1 MNCCVGSQGC
11 SAPRCSSCKFPHQRH
26 STTMALPWHYHGMAP
41 KHHHTGAIHTV
52 LPWHRPDIPTPLLCA
67 SALIA
72 PPCLLL
78 EYNSGTNTNIQ
89 YQYKYSHTNRHKKTD
104 AIPSPIL
111 CLNTWIQNIL
121 AYYGKEGIKGICPL
135 MGSHPFMNLAD
146 DFRNFCFWA
155 RFKV

>member
-1 MNCCVGSQGC
+1 
-11 SAPRCSSCKFPHQRH
+11 
-26 STTMALPWHYHGMAP
+26 MALPWHYHGMAP
-41 KHHHTGAIHTV
+41 KHHHTGAIHTL

-89 YQYKYSHTNRHKKTD
+89 VSIQIQSHKQTQKNWRYTLPIMPQHLDTKY
-104 AIPSPIL
+104 PSIL
-111 CLNTWIQNIL
+111 
-121 AYYGKEGIKGICPL
+121 GKYPKLPGIKGICPL

-155 RFKV
+155 RFKVWKWYIAVLKLKSD

>member
-1 MNCCVGSQGC
+1 MLVPRAAQPPAAQVVNFPT
-11 SAPRCSSCKFPHQRH
+11 SAIP
-26 STTMALPWHYHGMAP
+26 LPWHYHGMAP
-41 KHHHTGAIHTV
+41 KRHHTGAIHTL

-121 AYYGKEGIKGICPL
+121 AYYGKYPKL
-135 MGSHPFMNLAD
+135 HLFMNLAD